1 MDFFPKANVL
11 LFLIS
16 SPQYNFNDRGYLGFE
31 TITLVPIQTKLIDP
45 SLMTAQE
52 VCVLVG
58 MVVVQSN

>member
-1 MDFFPKANVL
+1 MDFPPKANV

-58 MVVVQSN
+58 VVVV